1 MEAGKKYSCIN
12 PTELLRESEE
22 ELTKTGALGRL

>member
-1 MEAGKKYSCIN
+1 MEIEGKCSRID

-22 ELTKTGALGRL
+22 ELTKIGALGRL